1 MRPMNG
7 FGILY
12 RSAVSSIDA
21 TTVDIK
27 VLNFAVVKKVNKT
40 DNSRRKRML

>member
-1 MRPMNG
+1 MRPING

-27 VLNFAVVKKVNKT
+27 ILNFAAIKRENKT
-40 DNSRRKRML
+40 DNSRRKKML